1 MRNLVFMLLSFLLLT
16 ACSDSKEA
24 EENEEW
30 AARTVS
36 EWPDIVFTNDIIFR
50 ETTYE
55 GVGNSFLVDTGNDT
69 LGITCKH
76 IFLVFNHE
84 ELPVIDLGENFVE
97 WKAYTKED
105 KDRYMIFGEMI
116 NKNRDEAVDDFN
128 TLKSRDWLIF
138 ETGDIPDSFT
148 PLKIR
153 TRPLQKNEIIY
164 CVGWPY
170 RQKEGVPS
178 LVKMKVFSNEGPY
191 YYVNTLTENVDPGGL
206 SGSPVIDT
214 NGYLVGIV
222 SGAEGRLGV
231 IGNVNYLF
239 EFIEN

>member
-1 MRNLVFMLLSFLLLT
+1 MRNFVFMLSSFLLLT

-24 EENEEW
+24 EEKEEW
-30 AARTVS
+30 AARPVS
-36 EWPDIVFTNDIIFR
+36 EWPDIVFTNDIMFR
-50 ETTYE
+50 DTTYKAMA
-55 GVGNSFLVDTGNDT
+55 NSFLLDTGNDT

-84 ELPVIDLGENFVE
+84 ELPLIDLGDNFVE
-97 WKAYTKED
+97 WKAYTKKD
-105 KDRYMIFGEMI
+105 KNRHMIFGEMI

-128 TLKSRDWLIF
+128 TLKSRDWLLF
-138 ETGDIPDSFT
+138 EVHDIPAGFT

-153 TRPLQKNEIIY
+153 QEPLQKNEIIY

-178 LVKMKVFSNEGPY
+178 LVKMQVFRNAGPY
-191 YYVNTLTENVDPGGL
+191 YYVNTLTENIDPGGR
-206 SGSPVIDT
+206 SGSLVIDA
-214 NGYLVGIV
+214 NGYLVGIA
-222 SGAEGRLGV
+222 SGAEGNLGV